1 MTMRIYTIPQA
12 AAITGRRIKDIALAV
27 ERDLI
32 DVERFPGC
40 RHLANHVMVL
50 EMSLA
55 AFVVSFPKKK
65 KGGR

>member
-12 AAITGRRIKDIALAV
+12 AAVTGRRIKDIALAV

-40 RHLANHVMVL
+40 RRPLNRVMVL
-50 EMSLA
+50 EMSLIQ
-55 AFVVSFPKKK
+55 FVLSFPKKK
-65 KGGR
+65 GR